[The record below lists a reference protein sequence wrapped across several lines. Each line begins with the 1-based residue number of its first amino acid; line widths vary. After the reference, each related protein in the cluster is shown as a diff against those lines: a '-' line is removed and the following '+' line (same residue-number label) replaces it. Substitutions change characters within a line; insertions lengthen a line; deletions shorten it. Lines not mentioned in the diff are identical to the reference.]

1 MANSTITKP
10 GALARMQAAM
20 PGWLWFVVL
29 WCVGTSGAMLLG
41 ATFKVFMNATL
52 FAVSR

>member
-1 MANSTITKP
+1 MANITITKP
-10 GALARMQAAM
+10 GVLARMQAAM

-29 WCVGTSGAMLLG
+29 WCVGTGSAMLLG
-41 ATFKVFMNATL
+41 SVFKVFMNATL